1 MDDAGSDVLELFAVE
16 IAEVDAAIGLVE
28 RGAAVRVRLVDLP
41 HALIVAGQALARAQ
55 AAGITF
61 RVDRRGSGHVTLEIG
76 PRLGPT
82 LALD

>member
-1 MDDAGSDVLELFAVE
+1 MDDAGSDVLGLFSVE
-16 IAEVDAAIGLVE
+16 IAEVDAAIGLVA
-28 RGAAVRVRLVDLP
+28 RGAAVRVKLVDLP

-55 AAGITF
+55 AAGITL

-82 LALD
+82 LVVD